1 MDDNLFQQCSAV
13 QCSANCSFAMQQR
26 KRGEGLQSWYLGHSL
41 SFSILISYCSCCCS
55 YKSINKRKKKR
66 RVILTVEFAECGVK
80 LVEIEVR
87 VAIGVVV
94 GQHVGQRTFLG
105 QLRQMLILATLM
117 RASDKEMMF
126 NWKNSGTRGKLINSF
141 INTLLSSSISR
152 RPLLL
157 RS

>member
-1 MDDNLFQQCSAV
+1 M
-13 QCSANCSFAMQQR
+13 
-26 KRGEGLQSWYLGHSL
+26 
-41 SFSILISYCSCCCS
+41 
-55 YKSINKRKKKR
+55 
-66 RVILTVEFAECGVK
+66 ILTVEFAECGVK

-126 NWKNSGTRGKLINSF
+126 N
-141 INTLLSSSISR
+141 
-152 RPLLL
+152 
-157 RS
+157 